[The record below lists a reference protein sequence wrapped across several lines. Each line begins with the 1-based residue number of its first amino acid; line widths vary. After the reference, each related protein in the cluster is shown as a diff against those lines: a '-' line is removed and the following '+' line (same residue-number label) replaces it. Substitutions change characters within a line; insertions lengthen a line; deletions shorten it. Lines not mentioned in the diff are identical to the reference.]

1 MFFGIYMWYKYY
13 PDRIELYIRLIP
25 QAKKNQVIGLQGEQL
40 KIKLT
45 APPVDGKANE
55 ALIDFLA
62 ETLPIKKSRLRITRG
77 LTSRSKV
84 IEISDPSIKVERLL
98 PL

>member
-1 MFFGIYMWYKYY
+1 MWYKYY
-13 PDRIELYIRLIP
+13 PDRIELYIKVIP
-25 QAKKNQVIGLQGEQL
+25 QAGKNQIVGIQGEQL

-55 ALIDFLA
+55 NLIDFLT
-62 ETLPIKKSRLRITRG
+62 ETLPIKRSQLKIIRG

-84 IEISDPSIKVERLL
+84 IEISGPSIKIEHLAQL
-98 PL
+98 